1 MDNKCAK
8 KSGAEWPLAGRRH
21 LGDAGDLLVV
31 AVHEVAVGDGPLLR
45 HQRQRRQ
52 KVVVRV
58 VVVLGPRL
66 VRDLVLRSLLISTLR
81 KLLLWLSFRDICP
94 RVVSTDKIFVCEQMS
109 QLQM

>member
-1 MDNKCAK
+1 M
-8 KSGAEWPLAGRRH
+8 KSGAESPLTGWRYLR
-21 LGDAGDLLVV
+21 DAGDLLVV
-31 AVHEVAVGDGPLLR
+31 AVHEVAVGDGALLR

-66 VRDLVLRSLLISTLR
+66 VRDLVLRSLIFTLR
-81 KLLLWLSFRDICP
+81 KLLLWLSFKDIC
-94 RVVSTDKIFVCEQMS
+94 RLIVSTDKIFVCEQVS

>member
-1 MDNKCAK
+1 M
-8 KSGAEWPLAGRRH
+8 KSGAESPLAGWRH

-31 AVHEVAVGDGPLLR
+31 AVHEVAVGDGALLR

-66 VRDLVLRSLLISTLR
+66 VRDLVLRSLVFTPR
-81 KLLLWLSFRDICP
+81 KLLLWLSFEDICP
-94 RVVSTDKIFVCEQMS
+94 LIVSTDKIFVCEQVS
-109 QLQM
+109 KLQM

>member
-1 MDNKCAK
+1 M
-8 KSGAEWPLAGRRH
+8 KSGAESPLTGWSH

-31 AVHEVAVGDGPLLR
+31 AVHEVAVGDGALLR

-66 VRDLVLRSLLISTLR
+66 VRDLVLRSLVFTLR
-81 KLLLWLSFRDICP
+81 KLLLWLSFEDICP
-94 RVVSTDKIFVCEQMS
+94 LIVSTDKIFVCEQVS